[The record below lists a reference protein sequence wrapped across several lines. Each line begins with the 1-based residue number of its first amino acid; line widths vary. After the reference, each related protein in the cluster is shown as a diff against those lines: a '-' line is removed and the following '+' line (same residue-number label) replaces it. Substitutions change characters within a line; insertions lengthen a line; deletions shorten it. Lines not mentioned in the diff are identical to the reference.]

1 MKYNTMHYRNQNEK
15 DLSFVSIMSSDLAYI
30 NLGILLYFIL
40 SYDDFEINWKYYS
53 FIIVSL

>member
-40 SYDDFEINWKYYS
+40 SYDDFEIN
-53 FIIVSL
+53 